1 MYSYTPT
8 QYYYSACGHGDHQ
21 NHPSDIFSESQALN
35 PCSPPGKYELVENR
49 VCWQCWHCDFESS
62 PLPLA
67 DRESETIKFLL
78 FKGQVD
84 LYHSETNQ
92 QNKVLEE
99 ELCILT
105 LESRLEGALLDIP
118 LSLLSVLSFDERLT
132 HAEVLERRFGS
143 DCVEFE
149 IQHDPE
155 RTANRMREEFETTAR
170 DEYLDDEEEDRENR
184 ATDDFLEDY
193 FNPGLDWATIFTPVS
208 STDIPADYREDDSED
223 DESFDGYHDGEF
235 NETTV
240 SQALVSVPIKDVLDE
255 DRQCSICK
263 EAYGC
268 SEGNMEAPEE
278 PVKLSCGHIFGF
290 VCATAWL
297 YIGSRHQDCPMC
309 RRRR

>member
-1 MYSYTPT
+1 
-8 QYYYSACGHGDHQ
+8 
-21 NHPSDIFSESQALN
+21 
-35 PCSPPGKYELVENR
+35 
-49 VCWQCWHCDFESS
+49 
-62 PLPLA
+62 
-67 DRESETIKFLL
+67 
-78 FKGQVD
+78 
-84 LYHSETNQ
+84 
-92 QNKVLEE
+92 
-99 ELCILT
+99 
-105 LESRLEGALLDIP
+105 
-118 LSLLSVLSFDERLT
+118 
-132 HAEVLERRFGS
+132 
-143 DCVEFE
+143 VEFE

-155 RTANRMREEFETTAR
+155 RTANRMREEFETTDQLKSRMRAISLALATQIKLLEDSGDETEKVYSRMYPLKYGIGSSKCGWRASLDPFYTAR
-170 DEYLDDEEEDRENR
+170 DEHLDDEEEDRENR